1 MNSNLSIIREKGFK
15 ALTKELGASGMAI
28 FIRQFESGKGDYT
41 IEREETL
48 KGISIDEIVASI
60 KKRKE
65 AKFTSQ
71 KR

>member
-1 MNSNLSIIREKGFK
+1 MNNDLSVIREKGFK

-41 IEREETL
+41 AEREETL
-48 KGISIDEIVASI
+48 KDISIDDIIASI

-65 AKFTSQ
+65 SRK
-71 KR
+71 